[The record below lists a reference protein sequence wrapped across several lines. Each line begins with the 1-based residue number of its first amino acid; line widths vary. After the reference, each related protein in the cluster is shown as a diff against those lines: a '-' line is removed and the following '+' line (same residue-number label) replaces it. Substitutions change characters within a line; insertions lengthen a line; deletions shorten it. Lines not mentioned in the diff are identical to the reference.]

1 VKRFLAFLV
10 VVGILG
16 VFGYRALT
24 NWTIDVNPA
33 SIAKS
38 MTSEEASEACLA
50 LSGGTEGGYQ
60 VCMDGIYLAKQGIQ
74 NPIIPDL
81 TKPANWAS
89 FKPGYTLDMRQ
100 KWLDGFTAS
109 GIPQIGGCLFDIIAS
124 SVDIDRFWE
133 IRTAMNQGTDLF
145 SIREFSTAYNDCVN
159 GTLYSLQNTSGSS
172 KQCPAVE
179 GEAERVDSFNG
190 PMENCIDPSKSY
202 TAIFDTTEGE
212 IVVELDTTNTPG
224 TVNNFVSLARYRYYD
239 TTTIFRTDPSI
250 DIIQGG
256 GFSASDSVGY
266 TIADEGSGFEY
277 SEGDL
282 VMARSQGPN
291 SGGAQFFFV
300 TGPNG
305 SLLNSQGTYVT
316 FGKITQGLD
325 VVKAIQ
331 ALHNPTDDGLG
342 GKPSRTVTVNSVT
355 ITEK

>member
-1 VKRFLAFLV
+1 VGTDKRQRQKANRERARQERIRKQKLNKVRSRGLRFGLGIPVVVLALFLV
-10 VVGILG
+10 ANLVTGDDESTNTDT
-16 VFGYRALT
+16 APETSAPAELT
-24 NWTIDVNPA
+24 P
-33 SIAKS
+33 
-38 MTSEEASEACLA
+38 
-50 LSGGTEGGYQ
+50 
-60 VCMDGIYLAKQGIQ
+60 
-74 NPIIPDL
+74 
-81 TKPANWAS
+81 
-89 FKPGYTLDMRQ
+89 
-100 KWLDGFTAS
+100 
-109 GIPQIGGCLFDIIAS
+109 
-124 SVDIDRFWE
+124 
-133 IRTAMNQGTDLF
+133 
-145 SIREFSTAYNDCVN
+145 
-159 GTLYSLQNTSGSS
+159 
-172 KQCPAVE
+172 CPAVG
-179 GEAERVDSFNG
+179 GESERVDSFAG

-202 TAIFDTTEGE
+202 TATFDTTEGE
-212 IVVELDTTNTPG
+212 IVVELDTQNTPG

-266 TIADEGSGFEY
+266 TIADEGSGFQY

-305 SLLNSQGTYVT
+305 SLLNGQGTYVT

-331 ALHNPTDDGLG
+331 ALHSPTDDGLG

>member
-1 VKRFLAFLV
+1 VGTDKRQRQKANRERARQERIRKQKLNKVRSRGLRFGLGIPVVVLALFLV
-10 VVGILG
+10 ANLVTGDDESTNTDT
-16 VFGYRALT
+16 APETSAPAELT
-24 NWTIDVNPA
+24 P
-33 SIAKS
+33 
-38 MTSEEASEACLA
+38 
-50 LSGGTEGGYQ
+50 
-60 VCMDGIYLAKQGIQ
+60 
-74 NPIIPDL
+74 
-81 TKPANWAS
+81 
-89 FKPGYTLDMRQ
+89 
-100 KWLDGFTAS
+100 
-109 GIPQIGGCLFDIIAS
+109 
-124 SVDIDRFWE
+124 
-133 IRTAMNQGTDLF
+133 
-145 SIREFSTAYNDCVN
+145 
-159 GTLYSLQNTSGSS
+159 
-172 KQCPAVE
+172 CPAVG
-179 GEAERVDSFNG
+179 GESERVDSFAG

-202 TAIFDTTEGE
+202 TATFDTTEGE
-212 IVVELDTTNTPG
+212 IVVELDTQNTPG

-266 TIADEGSGFEY
+266 TIADEGSGYQY

-305 SLLNSQGTYVT
+305 SLLNGQGTYVT

-331 ALHNPTDDGLG
+331 ALHSPTDDGLG

>member
-1 VKRFLAFLV
+1 VGTDKRQRQKANRERARQERIRKQKLNKVRSRGLRFGLGIPVVVLALFLV
-10 VVGILG
+10 ANLVTGDDESTNTDN
-16 VFGYRALT
+16 APETSAPAELT
-24 NWTIDVNPA
+24 P
-33 SIAKS
+33 
-38 MTSEEASEACLA
+38 
-50 LSGGTEGGYQ
+50 
-60 VCMDGIYLAKQGIQ
+60 
-74 NPIIPDL
+74 
-81 TKPANWAS
+81 
-89 FKPGYTLDMRQ
+89 
-100 KWLDGFTAS
+100 
-109 GIPQIGGCLFDIIAS
+109 
-124 SVDIDRFWE
+124 
-133 IRTAMNQGTDLF
+133 
-145 SIREFSTAYNDCVN
+145 
-159 GTLYSLQNTSGSS
+159 
-172 KQCPAVE
+172 CPAVG
-179 GEAERVDSFNG
+179 GESERVDSFAG

-202 TAIFDTTEGE
+202 TATFDTTEGE
-212 IVVELDTTNTPG
+212 IVVELDTQNTPG

-266 TIADEGSGFEY
+266 TIADEGSGFQY

-305 SLLNSQGTYVT
+305 SLLNGQGTYVT

-331 ALHNPTDDGLG
+331 ALHSPTDDGLG

>member
-1 VKRFLAFLV
+1 VGTDKRQRQKANRERARQERIRKQKLNKVRSRGLRFGLGIPVVVLALFLV
-10 VVGILG
+10 ANLVTGDDESTNTDTAPETSAPAELTPCPEVG
-16 VFGYRALT
+16 
-24 NWTIDVNPA
+24 
-33 SIAKS
+33 
-38 MTSEEASEACLA
+38 
-50 LSGGTEGGYQ
+50 
-60 VCMDGIYLAKQGIQ
+60 
-74 NPIIPDL
+74 
-81 TKPANWAS
+81 
-89 FKPGYTLDMRQ
+89 
-100 KWLDGFTAS
+100 
-109 GIPQIGGCLFDIIAS
+109 
-124 SVDIDRFWE
+124 
-133 IRTAMNQGTDLF
+133 
-145 SIREFSTAYNDCVN
+145 
-159 GTLYSLQNTSGSS
+159 
-172 KQCPAVE
+172 
-179 GEAERVDSFNG
+179 GESERVDSFAG

-202 TAIFDTTEGE
+202 TATFDTTEGE
-212 IVVELDTTNTPG
+212 IVVELDTQNTPG

-266 TIADEGSGFEY
+266 TIADEGSGYQY

-305 SLLNSQGTYVT
+305 SLLNGQGTYVT

-331 ALHNPTDDGLG
+331 ALHSPTDDGLG

>member
-1 VKRFLAFLV
+1 MGTDKRQRQKANRERARQERIRKQKLNKVRSRGLRFGLGIPVVVLALFLV
-10 VVGILG
+10 ANLVTGDDESTTNDTSTSTPVE
-16 VFGYRALT
+16 LT
-24 NWTIDVNPA
+24 P
-33 SIAKS
+33 
-38 MTSEEASEACLA
+38 
-50 LSGGTEGGYQ
+50 
-60 VCMDGIYLAKQGIQ
+60 
-74 NPIIPDL
+74 
-81 TKPANWAS
+81 
-89 FKPGYTLDMRQ
+89 
-100 KWLDGFTAS
+100 
-109 GIPQIGGCLFDIIAS
+109 
-124 SVDIDRFWE
+124 
-133 IRTAMNQGTDLF
+133 
-145 SIREFSTAYNDCVN
+145 
-159 GTLYSLQNTSGSS
+159 
-172 KQCPAVE
+172 CPAVE
-179 GEAERVDSFNG
+179 GEATRVDSFKG

-202 TAIFDTTEGE
+202 TATFDTTEGE
-212 IVVELDTTNTPG
+212 IVVQLDTANTPG

-331 ALHNPTDDGLG
+331 ALHTATDDGLG